1 MKKSLILFILALI
14 SLVGFSFAET
24 PNDDRQRVLIYWDT
38 SYSMNQR
45 NLELEFE
52 LLDGLFESMEQAEVE
67 FIPFDHERGESQLIE
82 VNNGDWELLKSKI
95 ESLSHE
101 GVSLYGPLDLEDDRL
116 VLVFSDGIPVLDDLN
131 LPLRGSVFLIS
142 SVPGV
147 IDAGPAGQHVNY
159 LNLQVKGVKRA
170 LGRMGIGSFVESG
183 NDEENRVSGKEDR
196 GIEESGWLVE
206 GIIYDRGIPHEGAT
220 NTVKGEDRGV
230 VSGNYGRFEIRVG
243 EGQYLVFG
251 YLGMDSREYRLG
263 ADDFLEIRLDSKN
276 NELEEIV
283 LQARAAKQNK
293 VTTAYGEQREE
304 QIGYTVQTVED
315 EVFEGQSSI
324 SDATR
329 GKIISYNYSQN
340 DDLSQIQ
347 LRQGQTFASGTTNP
361 LIVVDEIPLGVNQSN
376 TGALTLS
383 TWHIDPNN
391 VEKLTVLRGLAATNK
406 YGTLARGGAILITT
420 KTGTAGRSKKGRETN
435 SAMLKGNDFNEQLTS
450 IASSAEGSY
459 LKELKKTR
467 SVQEAYS
474 FYLER
479 RESRVGDFEFFLK
492 VSEQLVT
499 LGDPELSRKVLYST
513 LEFDSGRI
521 ENLRI
526 GAMLLQDR
534 KDLQMAERIFRR
546 ILVLRPQEAQSYRD
560 LALALAGNGK
570 FGEALELYRNI
581 KDDKYPG
588 VDFTGMKKVL
598 NSEMKGLLLK
608 HRSQLNTHGLG
619 SHYFTPLNYD
629 VRVVVDWNDPDAE
642 FVLQFVNPQKKYFLW
657 SHNAL
662 ENGERLE
669 QERRQGFHTEE
680 FLLIDA
686 EAGKWQVN
694 IEAGG
699 QNAKKPLALRYTVFR
714 NYGTSK
720 ETRESRTL
728 FLNSLEGKFLLGI
741 IRI

>member
-1 MKKSLILFILALI
+1 MKKSLILLILTSI
-14 SLVGFSFAET
+14 SIVMFSFAE
-24 PNDDRQRVLIYWDT
+24 PPGDDRQGVLIYWDT
-38 SYSMNQR
+38 SYSMKQR
-45 NLELEFE
+45 NLELELEFLE
-52 LLDGLFESMEQAEVE
+52 GLFQSMEQAEVE
-67 FIPFDHERGESQLIE
+67 FIPFDHERGEGQMIE
-82 VNNGDWELLKSKI
+82 VNHGDWELLKKKI
-95 ESLSHE
+95 ESLGHE
-101 GVSLYGPLDLEDDRL
+101 GVSLYGSLDLEDDRL
-116 VLVFSDGIPVLDDLN
+116 VLVFSDGIPVLDELN
-131 LPLRGSVFLIS
+131 LPLRGSVFLVS
-142 SVPGV
+142 SVPEV
-147 IDAGPAGQHVNY
+147 IDAGSVGQHVNY
-159 LNLQVKGVKRA
+159 LNLQARGVAGA
-170 LGRMGIGSFVESG
+170 LYRMGIGSLPEKE
-183 NDEENRVSGKEDR
+183 NYEEETVGDREDR
-196 GIEESGWLVE
+196 NLEDSGWLVQ
-206 GIIYDRGIPHEGAT
+206 GIIYDRGIPLEGAT
-220 NTVKGEDRGV
+220 IMVKGEDQGT
-230 VSGNYGRFEIRVG
+230 VSGKDGGFEIRVG
-243 EGQYLVFG
+243 QGQFLVFG
-251 YLGMDSREYRLG
+251 YLGMDSREYQVMG
-263 ADDFLEIRLDSKN
+263 DDFLEVRLDSKN

-283 LQARAAKQNK
+283 LQARVAKPNRI
-293 VTTAYGEQREE
+293 TTAYGEQREE

-391 VEKLTVLRGLAATNK
+391 VEKITVLRGLAATNK

-420 KTGTAGRSKKGRETN
+420 KTGTASRSKKGKETN

-450 IASSAEGSY
+450 IASNADGSY

-492 VSEQLVT
+492 VSEHLAS
-499 LGDPELSRKVLYST
+499 LGDSELSRKVLYST

-546 ILVLRPQEAQSYRD
+546 ILVLGPEEAQSYRD

-570 FGEALELYRNI
+570 FGEALEVYRNI
-581 KDDKYPG
+581 KDDKYPE
-588 VDFTGMKKVL
+588 VDFTGLKKVL

-608 HRSQLNTHGLG
+608 HGSQLNTYGLG

-662 ENGERLE
+662 ENAERLE
-669 QERRQGFHTEE
+669 QERRQGFNTEE

-694 IEAGG
+694 IETGD

-714 NYGTSK
+714 NYGTSE